1 MRKRKQPREYVS
13 VTRRF
18 YRPEVTVCLT
28 CQTPLRRYATLR
40 DEQSSHS
47 MGLYG

>member
-1 MRKRKQPREYVS
+1 MRKRKQAREYAS

-18 YRPEVTVCLT
+18 YRPEMTICLT
-28 CQTPLRRYATLR
+28 CQTPLRRYLN
-40 DEQSSHS
+40 EQSSHS